1 MLPSTEAL
9 GIPELLG
16 MVLGYAAPRD
26 LLLWQRVSKA
36 WQAAIWSS
44 PGIQERLFFRIRET
58 YEKTVGVKHVF
69 ANPFVQFFAE
79 SKGPRWI
86 FLGDAF
92 DGKKAS
98 HPTASWRRMQLS
110 SAALTQLEA
119 IMTPVDERCKKMRVA
134 AQFQIT
140 CETGITIGQFAD
152 SFKEHVAPCKGT
164 CDAFD
169 CVICILS

>member
-1 MLPSTEAL
+1 
-9 GIPELLG
+9 
-16 MVLGYAAPRD
+16 MVLDYAAPRD

-36 WQAAIWSS
+36 WQAAVWSL
-44 PGIQERLFFRIRET
+44 PGIHERLFFRIRGK
-58 YEKTVGVKHVF
+58 YEKTGRLKHVF
-69 ANPFVQFFAE
+69 ANPFVEFFAE
-79 SKGPRWI
+79 SRGPRWI

-98 HPTASWRRMQLS
+98 HPTASWRQMHLS

-119 IMTPVDERCKKMRVA
+119 IMKPADERCKEMGMA

-152 SFKEHVAPCKGT
+152 SFKEHVASYKGA